1 MARVKADARVDTGWE
16 AEKKP
21 PQRRW
26 PSGKTAKRYQPSGQV
41 FTRRLDSVSLQG
53 GSSAHCWHTRAEA
66 LVCDLPCRSAG
77 CCPHV
82 CLARS
87 SQCLCRS
94 RCASTC
100 SAVCCSFCAQNLMA
114 AWLSVLIATDT
125 SLRALSAPT
134 AARVRLSASSLPTAL
149 LFLLAKEHCL
159 CLMSFLA
166 GISKCSQGQR
176 STRCCPSR
184 SGPSLA
190 ILSRSLRKQLAQRC

>member
-1 MARVKADARVDTGWE
+1 MARVKADARRGIWLGSRKETTSEQDGPPVGPQGGTSLLATGI
-16 AEKKP
+16 
-21 PQRRW
+21 R
-26 PSGKTAKRYQPSGQV
+26 

-87 SQCLCRS
+87 SQCLRRS

-114 AWLSVLIATDT
+114 AWQSAHIAMAI
-125 SLRALSAPT
+125 SRRANSAKQ
-134 AARVRLSASSLPTAL
+134 AARVRLSASSLPMAL

-159 CLMSFLA
+159 CQRSFHA
-166 GISKCSQGQR
+166 GI
-176 STRCCPSR
+176 
-184 SGPSLA
+184 
-190 ILSRSLRKQLAQRC
+190 